1 VPEDVST
8 YVHRVGRT
16 ARYKAKGNALL
27 FLMPSEEAFLSHL
40 DKRQIEMKKL
50 GTKSKAKLTI
60 QPVLEKM
67 NAENKDLQHLAK
79 RAVASYLKSIHLMKD
94 RSVFNLDAIDKEA
107 FAKSFGLLNAPEIEV
122 VSKKDKTD
130 RIAKLREQA

>member
-1 VPEDVST
+1 
-8 YVHRVGRT
+8 
-16 ARYKAKGNALL
+16 
-27 FLMPSEEAFLSHL
+27 M
-40 DKRQIEMKKL
+40 
-50 GTKSKAKLTI
+50 
-60 QPVLEKM
+60 
-67 NAENKDLQHLAK
+67 
-79 RAVASYLKSIHLMKD
+79 KSIHLMKD